1 MYIDQIRLQNVKC
14 FEDVTLHFQTAHGDN
29 PDRQQNWNVIIG
41 NNGDGKSTLLQAI
54 AACLVDVTTAE
65 KLLNLENWVRQGQA
79 KAHMSAQLQVNFR
92 DLPGTSA
99 AKELYLQQATHSL
112 CVQHIVVGA
121 NQTVQLSSTGDQK
134 RFPTAT
140 MLEPIPDYQNEF
152 ENYSQIQKDLPLFT
166 GGYRNWLMCGY
177 GPYRRI
183 AGGRQEQAD
192 RLDLKQQFRSLFD
205 EGVAL
210 ANCESWLKDLQ
221 RKALLAQAANSKE
234 ISPEIFQKVV
244 CFLTDLL
251 PGVDEIAVKQ
261 EIEFRWRGQDVRL
274 QQLSDGYRSMFALV
288 VDLLQWII
296 ELNPEYRWLDDR
308 YCTAEGVVLIDEIDA
323 HLHPKWQRE
332 IGFVLTKI
340 FPNLQFIVTSH
351 SPFVAMAAGKGALTL
366 LENVE
371 GLVVANQQLPH
382 AQDWAVDRVLTDLFD
397 VSDRSLKTEQDLV
410 TYEQL
415 RTQRHKGQLT
425 AEDQQRLTALE
436 VELNRRL
443 VGDRVAPAQL
453 SLNADLAY
461 LKSLLHQN

>member
-14 FEDVTLHFQTAHGDN
+14 FEDITLRFQTASGDN
-29 PDRQQNWNVIIG
+29 PDRQQNWNVIVG

-79 KAHMSAQLQVNFR
+79 KAQMSAQLQVDFH
-92 DLPGTSA
+92 DLPGTLA
-99 AKELYLQQATHSL
+99 AKELYLQQATRPL
-112 CVQHIVVGA
+112 YVQHIVVGA
-121 NQTVQLSSTGDQK
+121 DQTVQLSSTGDQK
-134 RFPTAT
+134 QFPTAT

-152 ENYSQIQKDLPLFT
+152 ENYVQIEKDLPLIT
-166 GGYRNWLMCGY
+166 GSYRTWLMCGY

-183 AGGRQEQAD
+183 SGGKQEQSD
-192 RLDLKQQFRSLFD
+192 RLDLKNQFRSLFD

-221 RKALLAQAANSKE
+221 RKALLAQATKSNE
-234 ISPEIFQKVV
+234 ISPEVFQKVIH
-244 CFLTDLL
+244 FLTDLL
-251 PGVDEIAVKQ
+251 PGVDEILVQQ
-261 EIEFRWRGQDVRL
+261 EIQFRWRGQEVRL

-296 ELNPEYRWLDDR
+296 ELNPDYRWLNDR
-308 YCTAEGVVLIDEIDA
+308 YCTVQGIVLIDEIDA

-351 SPFVAMAAGKGALTL
+351 SPFVAMAAGRGALTV
-366 LENVE
+366 LENVD
-371 GLVVANQQLPH
+371 GVIVANQQMPFV
-382 AQDWAVDRVLTDLFD
+382 QDWVVDRVLTDLFA

-410 TYEQL
+410 AYEQL
-415 RTQRHKGQLT
+415 RL
-425 AEDQQRLTALE
+425 QQRQGELTNTEQHALAALE
-436 VELNRRL
+436 VDLNRRL
-443 VGDRVAPAQL
+443 AGDWVAPAQQAI
-453 SLNADLAY
+453 NTDLAY
-461 LKSLLHQN
+461 LKSLLQQN

>member
-14 FEDVTLHFQTAHGDN
+14 FEDVMLYFQTAHGDN

-65 KLLNLENWVRQGQA
+65 KLLNLETWVRQGQA
-79 KAHMSAQLQVNFR
+79 KAQMNAQLQVDFR
-92 DLPGTSA
+92 DLPGTPV
-99 AKELYLQQATHSL
+99 AKELYLQQATRSL
-112 CVQHIVVGA
+112 SVQHIVVGA
-121 NQTVQLSSTGDQK
+121 DQTVPLSSTGERK

-152 ENYSQIQKDLPLFT
+152 ENYAQIAKDLPLFT
-166 GGYRNWLMCGY
+166 GGYRTWLMCGY

-210 ANCESWLKDLQ
+210 TNCESWLKELQ

-234 ISPEIFQKVV
+234 ISPEVFQKVV
-244 CFLTDLL
+244 NFLTDLL
-251 PGVDEIAVKQ
+251 PGIDEISVKQ
-261 EIEFRWRGQDVRL
+261 EIQFRWRGQEVHLR
-274 QQLSDGYRSMFALV
+274 QLSDGYRSMFALV
-288 VDLLQWII
+288 VDLLQWVVHSD
-296 ELNPEYRWLDDR
+296 PDYKWLDNP
-308 YCTAEGVVLIDEIDA
+308 YCTAKGVVLIDEIDA

-332 IGFVLTKI
+332 IGFVLTRI

-351 SPFVAMAAGKGALTL
+351 SPFVAMAAGKGALTV
-366 LENVE
+366 LENVD
-371 GLVVANQQLPH
+371 GVVVADQQMPY

-410 TYEQL
+410 AYEQL
-415 RTQRHKGQLT
+415 HSQRRKGQLT
-425 AEDQQRLTALE
+425 TEDQQRLTALE
-436 VELNRRL
+436 IDLNRRL
-443 VGDRVAPAQL
+443 VGDRVAPAQQ
-453 SLNADLAY
+453 SLDADLAY